1 MKSPAMPLPHRSHIL
16 RSRQFVAGV
25 LIAAAFVLVGPVAMA
40 QGSVEAPAATEKF
53 SPDVVA
59 KAEAILDGV
68 QLRRAGKVIQSTNT
82 SEVARAISGLARSRR
97 ELKLVYQDWKQ
108 VGEHIS
114 AIDMELKRLNIQYGE
129 LNLQLARIAGGDVTA
144 HNRLVGLV
152 NAGVARTK
160 LLESEKS
167 SKKELL
173 ATKRVALNA
182 AESAYAETVLAIRS
196 DYKKLKSEL
205 DQSLLE
211 QPVQI
216 ALRVMRANFETP
228 EGLTADAI
236 LSSIDKRLQ
245 RIEQEVFSET
255 IKLDVVNNS
264 LYVDVVVGRET
275 TRMVVDSGANL
286 ISLPSKTAS
295 DLGIVVPSD
304 APQLRMILA
313 DGREIPA
320 RAVTLARVR
329 VGEFEAENV
338 EAAVLDEAATNA
350 EPLLGM
356 SFLGKFKF
364 EIDQSDKSLKM
375 LRVNAED

>member
-1 MKSPAMPLPHRSHIL
+1 MPLPHRSHIL